1 MKSKW
6 PNMNREYLLI
16 AAACAALA
24 IAVVAED
31 VAAAIIVIFGS
42 AIYWKN
48 HKIEA
53 KLNRLPV
60 RRRRREAAEA
70 SNLT

>member
-1 MKSKW
+1 MKLSLI
-6 PNMNREYLLI
+6 MNREYLLI

-42 AIYWKN
+42 VIYWKN
-48 HKIEA
+48 HKIEV
-53 KLNRLPV
+53 KLNRLLA
-60 RRRRREAAEA
+60 RRRRRESTEA
-70 SNLT
+70 SDIS

>member
-1 MKSKW
+1 ML
-6 PNMNREYLLI
+6 MNKEYLLI

-24 IAVVAED
+24 VAAVAED

-53 KLNRLPV
+53 KLNRLLA
-60 RRRRREAAEA
+60 RQRRRESIEA
-70 SNLT
+70 SKLT

>member
-1 MKSKW
+1 
-6 PNMNREYLLI
+6 MNKEYLLI

-42 AIYWKN
+42 VIYWKN
-48 HKIEA
+48 HKIET
-53 KLNRLPV
+53 KLNRLLA
-60 RRRRREAAEA
+60 RRRRAASEA